1 MKQLYQLLIN
11 MNNNY
16 FVSPEKVLSTS
27 SLQDGQD
34 DDKEPVKGKKREKYN
49 KKKKSTVLFPT
60 THCKCFSLAT
70 F

>member
-1 MKQLYQLLIN
+1 
-11 MNNNY
+11 MNKYNY

-27 SLQDGQD
+27 SSEDGQD

-49 KKKKSTVLFPT
+49 KKKKNTVLFPAT
-60 THCKCFSLAT
+60 RCKCFSLAT